1 MIFDCPDFQPGLQET
16 LKSEYFMPWPIVKL
30 AISSDFKDVE
40 IHCIGKS
47 LIDFN
52 MSGSIK
58 KYPGRGSWDLVR
70 GALAVEI
77 PLCQIE

>member
-16 LKSEYFMPWPIVKL
+16 LKFEYFMPRPIGDL
-30 AISSDFKDVE
+30 KDVE
-40 IHCIGKS
+40 IHCLGKS

-52 MSGSIK
+52 MSGSMK

-70 GALAVEI
+70 GALAVAI

>member
-1 MIFDCPDFQPGLQET
+1 M
-16 LKSEYFMPWPIVKL
+16 
-30 AISSDFKDVE
+30 AISNDFKGVE
-40 IHCIGKS
+40 KHFIGKS

-52 MSGSIK
+52 MSGSMK
-58 KYPGRGSWDLVR
+58 KYPVRGSWDLVR